1 MSVGNLAPGRYYV
14 IAMSGAE
21 SPEFRNP
28 LAMEPYLAHATEVT
42 LGPRA
47 NVTVSAEVQELEGEK
62 Q

>member
-1 MSVGNLAPGRYYV
+1 MSVGYLAPGRYYV
-14 IAMSGAE
+14 IAASSAGTL
-21 SPEFRNP
+21 EFRNP

-42 LGPRA
+42 LGPRS

>member
-14 IAMSGAE
+14 VATTSAE
-21 SPEFRNP
+21 NLEFHNP
-28 LAMEPYLAHATEVT
+28 VAMEPYLAHATEVT

-47 NVTVSAEVQELEGEK
+47 NVTISAEVQEREDEK